1 MATTSLWAIRADGK
15 RSTAA
20 VIKKLT
26 DYAENEE
33 KTTEQE
39 DQAASNMMVT
49 DDDRM
54 ERIENVIHYVSDK
67 NEGMQ
72 FVTGVNCSE
81 EHVAEEMLFT
91 RSRFHSKG
99 NRVLYHGYQ
108 SFLPGEVTPE
118 QAHRI
123 GVSLSEQ
130 LWGDRFEVLVAT
142 HLDRDHLHNH
152 FVINA
157 ISFLDG
163 KKFRWDTEYPRMKK
177 LSDEICTKESLSVI
191 TDPKNEGGHHQ
202 GTVRANREGR
212 CSITSIVLED
222 VDCCIEVA
230 NSFHEFEQLLKEKGY
245 QLDFSHKYLRII
257 PPGRKAIRIDR
268 RFGADYSVEGITKR
282 IKEHGEY
289 QMTEEDIPFGS
300 MADPPDPAERKA
312 MQDAVERLTEEKTS
326 ATELKGI
333 QIIYIRFMLRIGYP
347 TRSKGKIARTHY
359 LLREELIKLDR
370 YIEESRL
377 LIREGIRTESE
388 LACYMEK
395 RKTNIQELQQEQKN
409 LRNRIRRSA
418 SENADEYRKHLSEVG
433 LLLDGLR
440 CEIRI
445 GSRISNRMKFV
456 EWMSI
461 GENRKN
467 TLYSHIQDRKRRDYI
482 SYSY

>member
-39 DQAASNMMVT
+39 DRDASNMTVT
-49 DDDRM
+49 DADRM
-54 ERIENVIHYVSDK
+54 ERIENVVHYVSDK

-72 FVTGVNCSE
+72 FVTGINCSE

-177 LSDEICTKESLSVI
+177 LSDEICAKERLSVI

-245 QLDFSHKYLRII
+245 QLDLSHKYLRII

-268 RFGADYSVEGITKR
+268 RFGADYSVEGIAQR

-289 QMTEEDIPFGS
+289 RMTEADIPFGS
-300 MADPPDPAERKA
+300 MEEPPDPAERRE
-312 MQDAVERLTEEKTS
+312 MQDAVERLTDGKIS
-326 ATELKGI
+326 AKELKGI
-333 QIIYIRFMLRIGYP
+333 QIIYVRFMLRIGYP
-347 TRSKGKIARTHY
+347 KRSKGRIARTHY
-359 LLREELIKLDR
+359 LLREELIRLDQ

-377 LIREGIRTESE
+377 LIREGILTERE
-388 LACYMEK
+388 LSSYIEEK
-395 RKTNIQELQQEQKN
+395 KSNIRNLTGEQKK
-409 LRNRIRRSA
+409 LRNQIRRCS
-418 SENADEYRKHLSEVG
+418 SEKNDEYRKHLTKIG
-433 LLLDGLR
+433 ILLAEQR
-440 CEIRI
+440 YEMRI
-445 GSRISNRMKFV
+445 GTRVCDRMRFIK
-456 EWMSI
+456 SAI
-461 GENRKN
+461 ADKN
-467 TLYSHIQDRKRRDYI
+467 EKNILYVNTPPKIVATMMKK
-482 SYSY
+482 